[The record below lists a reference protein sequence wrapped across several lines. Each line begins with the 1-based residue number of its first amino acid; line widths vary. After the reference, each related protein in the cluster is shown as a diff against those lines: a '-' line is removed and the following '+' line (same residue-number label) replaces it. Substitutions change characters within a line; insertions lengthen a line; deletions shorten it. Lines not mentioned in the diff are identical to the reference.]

1 MITTEL
7 VVVGVGCILFYLRL
21 AMIRGRRQRLK
32 REFSLMRK
40 KAGGKITKEMES
52 LQAEA
57 ERTGF
62 AVTSWPLV
70 VLGVILM
77 SLGVAANSAGWPTK
91 EIAQYWWAVTLAG
104 VGVFIFCFK

>member
-7 VVVGVGCILFYLRL
+7 IVVAVGCALFYLRL
-21 AMIRGRRQRLK
+21 AMIRGRRKRLQ

-40 KAGGKITKEMES
+40 RSGGKVTKDMEA

-62 AVTSWPLV
+62 AVTSWVLV
-70 VLGVILM
+70 VVGIVLM
-77 SLGVAANSAGWPTK
+77 CLGVAANSAGWPSK
-91 EIAQYWWAVTLAG
+91 EIAQYWWVVTLAG
-104 VGVFIFCFK
+104 VGVFLFCFK